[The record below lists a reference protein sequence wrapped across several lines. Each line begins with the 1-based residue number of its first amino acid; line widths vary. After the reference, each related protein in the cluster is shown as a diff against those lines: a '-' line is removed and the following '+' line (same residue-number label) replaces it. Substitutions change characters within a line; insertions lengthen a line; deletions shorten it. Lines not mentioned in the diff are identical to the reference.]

1 MHDHLGKR
9 SDEVVIDTLGG
20 LLIYRKAGEKKVAVE
35 MGKLMKFEAV
45 REFEQMEGSMMNIAL
60 MNINQTSLDRIHA
73 YSLEML
79 RDSGIQFPS
88 AKALAIFNKH
98 GFRVDGSTVHFEEQ
112 DIQRAL
118 QTVPAA
124 FTIEA
129 RNPARNIRIG
139 GTHFV
144 LAPGYGPPFVIESS
158 GEKREAMLTDVET
171 FCKLV
176 QTSKYIDFNSAIV
189 VQPHDVPVETSH
201 LDMLLP
207 TLTLTDKPI
216 MGSSASEAA
225 ARDSLQL
232 AQIIWGHLDRP
243 VMLSLINSLS
253 PLQYAFDSVE
263 ALMIYAAAR
272 QPLIIHSA
280 CMLGSTGPIT
290 MAGSLVISNATTL
303 AGICLAQLINPGTP
317 LVYGL
322 AGSPI
327 DLHTGGYISSTPEDV
342 QHVAIAGAMGRYY
355 NMPCRSQGALTDS
368 FCLDYQAGME
378 STVMMTAAALSGVHV
393 TLHACG
399 TFGSLLA
406 MSFEKF
412 IADEDLCGAVKKLIQ
427 PVEMTNEAFAL
438 DLIKEVGAAG
448 NFLTELHTVNRCRDE
463 FFMPE
468 LISRTSHDKWFK
480 IPSQE
485 VNARAKNLLEKRLAE
500 YEKPEIDPKLEKR
513 LIQYVADRKHNP

>member
-1 MHDHLGKR
+1 M
-9 SDEVVIDTLGG
+9 
-20 LLIYRKAGEKKVAVE
+20 
-35 MGKLMKFEAV
+35 
-45 REFEQMEGSMMNIAL
+45 
-60 MNINQTSLDRIHA
+60 
-73 YSLEML
+73 
-79 RDSGIQFPS
+79 
-88 AKALAIFNKH
+88 
-98 GFRVDGSTVHFEEQ
+98 VHFEEQ
-112 DIQRAL
+112 DIQNAL

-139 GTHFV
+139 ETNFV
-144 LAPGYGPPFVIESS
+144 LAPGYGPPFIVEPS
-158 GEKREAMLTDVET
+158 GEKRKATLADVET

-189 VQPHDVPVETSH
+189 VQPHGVPVETSH

-232 AQIIWGHLDRP
+232 AQMVWGRLDQP

-253 PLQYAFDSVE
+253 PLQYASESVD
-263 ALMIYAAAR
+263 ALMVYAAAR

-280 CMLGSTGPIT
+280 CQLGSTGPIT

-303 AGICLAQLINPGTP
+303 AGICLAQLMNPGTP

-322 AGSPI
+322 AGSPT
-327 DLHTGGYISSTPEDV
+327 DMYTGGYISSTPEDV

-368 FCLDYQAGME
+368 FGLDYQAGME
-378 STVMMTAAALSGVHV
+378 STVMMTAAALSRVHV
-393 TLHACG
+393 ILHACG
-399 TFGSLLA
+399 TCGSLLA

-412 IADEDLCGAVKKLIQ
+412 IADEDLCGAVKKLMQ
-427 PVEMTNEAFAL
+427 PIKMTDDDFAL
-438 DLIKEVGAAG
+438 DLIKEVGDSG
-448 NFLTELHTVNRCRDE
+448 NYLTEVHTLNRCRDA
-463 FFMPE
+463 FFIPD
-468 LISRTSHDKWFK
+468 LISRVRHDEWFE

-485 VNARAKNLLEKRLAE
+485 FGARAKNLFEKRLAE
-500 YEKPEIDPKLEKR
+500 YEKPQIDPKLEKR
-513 LIQYVADRKHNP
+513 LIQYVADRKHNPKNRPFNKD